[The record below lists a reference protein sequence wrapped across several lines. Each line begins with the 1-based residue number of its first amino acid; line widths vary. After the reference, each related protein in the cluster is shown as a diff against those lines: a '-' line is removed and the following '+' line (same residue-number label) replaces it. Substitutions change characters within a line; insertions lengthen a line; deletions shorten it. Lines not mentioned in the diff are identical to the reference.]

1 MSALRTLV
9 RSALLLFPAVV
20 LTQGCAPLFSDAR
33 LVGRGQTEITASLTP
48 TGTAD
53 MGENR
58 YFLNDVRIQAMHGTT
73 DRLDL
78 GVGYSR
84 LQMKDGGTG
93 AHAIG
98 FGPKVSIVPDRFAIA
113 TRVGFLFGDEVPVS
127 ESWHMDPTLLFTL
140 PMTNRIDF
148 NPSVRFLIPFCESCE
163 MLVGVNAG
171 FGISAGNRRVILRP
185 EVGVLFTPRESGIV
199 WTVGLGVSVRPAG
212 W

>member
-48 TGTAD
+48 TGAAD
-53 MGENR
+53 MGESR

-113 TRVGFLFGDEVPVS
+113 TRVGFLFGDEVPAS
-127 ESWHMDPTLLFTL
+127 ESWHMMP
-140 PMTNRIDF
+140 I
-148 NPSVRFLIPFCESCE
+148 V
-163 MLVGVNAG
+163 
-171 FGISAGNRRVILRP
+171 LRM
-185 EVGVLFTPRESGIV
+185 
-199 WTVGLGVSVRPAG
+199 
-212 W
+212 

>member
-1 MSALRTLV
+1 MATLRLLA
-9 RSALLLFPAVV
+9 RSALSLLPA
-20 LTQGCAPLFSDAR
+20 LALAQGCAPLFSDAR

-48 TGTAD
+48 TGAAE
-53 MGENR
+53 MGQSQ
-58 YFLNDVRIQAMHGTT
+58 YLMNDVRVQAMHGMT
-73 DRLDL
+73 DRMDV

-113 TRVGFLFGDEVPVS
+113 TRVGFFFGDEVPVS
-127 ESWHMDPTLLFTL
+127 GSWHMDPTFLFTV

-148 NPSVRFLIPFCESCE
+148 NPSVRFLIPFCGDCE
-163 MLVGVNAG
+163 TLIGVNAG
-171 FGISAGNRRVILRP
+171 FGISSENRRLIFRP

-199 WTVGLGVSVRPAG
+199 WTVGVGVSIRPAG